1 MELIATI
8 RKERQNISA
17 LRIREQGKRLA
28 RIISSDF
35 VLSDQTSPVSLV
47 LTCCSMCFQR
57 HMRLWSLR
65 TLQLALENIIERGV
79 TAGRRPLATS

>member
-1 MELIATI
+1 MK
-8 RKERQNISA
+8 KERQNISA
-17 LRIREQGKRLA
+17 LRVREPGKRLA
-28 RIISSDF
+28 RLMLFRFCTQIE
-35 VLSDQTSPVSLV
+35 TSPVSLV

>member
-35 VLSDQTSPVSLV
+35 VLSDRNKSCQSGINV
-47 LTCCSMCFQR
+47 LFYVFSEA
-57 HMRLWSLR
+57 HA
-65 TLQLALENIIERGV
+65 TLE
-79 TAGRRPLATS
+79 S